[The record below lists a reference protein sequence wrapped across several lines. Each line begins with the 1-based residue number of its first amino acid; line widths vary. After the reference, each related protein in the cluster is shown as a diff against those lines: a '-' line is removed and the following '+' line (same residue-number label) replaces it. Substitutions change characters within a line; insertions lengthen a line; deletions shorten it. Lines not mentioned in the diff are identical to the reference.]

1 MFFTLIKYIF
11 YKLNLSFPKFR
22 NLMFKKS
29 FTFIKKSMQNRIIIS
44 VSAIVAI
51 VLLFKFCEFKKS
63 DDSSINYNTNLIQ
76 QQIVNVGKLVVTE
89 GHFSEVLTYKNQE
102 KYLLDMLSFEKKA
115 LIIVNADVTVAYDLR
130 KVTYN
135 IDEKN
140 KTITIRN
147 IPKEEIKIAPDIQ
160 FYDVEQSKL
169 NPFTGD
175 DYNKINKSV
184 KANLAKKIE
193 KSSLKTNAQNRLI
206 SELSKILILTNTM
219 GWKLQYEGKVIENEK
234 DFNQKIKL

>member
-1 MFFTLIKYIF
+1 MLRRILIGIAVIGGIF
-11 YKLNLSFPKFR
+11 
-22 NLMFKKS
+22 
-29 FTFIKKSMQNRIIIS
+29 
-44 VSAIVAI
+44 
-51 VLLFKFCEFKKS
+51 LLFKYCDFKKK
-63 DDSSINYNTNLIQ
+63 DDEDITYNTNLIQ
-76 QQIVNVGKLVVTE
+76 QQILNVGKLVVTE
-89 GHFSEVLTYKNQE
+89 GHFSEVITYKNQQ

-115 LIIVNADVTVAYDLR
+115 LVVVNADVTVAYDLH
-130 KVTYN
+130 KMKYD

-140 KTITIRN
+140 KTITIVS
-147 IPKEEIKIAPDIQ
+147 IPKEEIKISPDIQ

-219 GWKLQYEGKVIENEK
+219 GWKLQYEGKVIESEK
-234 DFNQKIKL
+234 DFGKQIKL

>member
-1 MFFTLIKYIF
+1 MLRRILIGIAVIGGIF
-11 YKLNLSFPKFR
+11 
-22 NLMFKKS
+22 
-29 FTFIKKSMQNRIIIS
+29 
-44 VSAIVAI
+44 
-51 VLLFKFCEFKKS
+51 LLFKFCDFKKR
-63 DDSSINYNTNLIQ
+63 DDDDITYNTNLIQ
-76 QQIVNVGKLVVTE
+76 QQILNVGKLVVTE
-89 GHFSEVLTYKNQE
+89 GHFSEVITYKNQQ

-115 LIIVNADVTVAYDLR
+115 LVIVNADVTVAYDLH
-130 KVTYN
+130 KMKYD

-140 KTITIRN
+140 KTITIIS
-147 IPKEEIKIAPDIQ
+147 IPKEEIKISPDIQ
-160 FYDVEQSKL
+160 FYNVEQSKL

-219 GWKLQYEGKVIENEK
+219 GWKLQYEGKVIESEK
-234 DFNQKIKL
+234 DFGQQIKL

>member
-1 MFFTLIKYIF
+1 MLRKIGIGIGVIAGIF
-11 YKLNLSFPKFR
+11 
-22 NLMFKKS
+22 
-29 FTFIKKSMQNRIIIS
+29 
-44 VSAIVAI
+44 
-51 VLLFKFCEFKKS
+51 LLFKFCDFKKN
-63 DDSSINYNTNLIQ
+63 DDEDISYNTNLIQ

-89 GHFSEVLTYKNQE
+89 GHFSEVITYKNQQ

-115 LIIVNADVTVAYDLR
+115 LVIVNADVTVAYDLH
-130 KVTYN
+130 KMKYD

-140 KTITIRN
+140 KTITIIS
-147 IPKEEIKIAPDIQ
+147 IPKEEIKISPDIQ

-193 KSSLKTNAQNRLI
+193 KSTLKTNAQNRLI

-219 GWKLQYEGKVIENEK
+219 GWKLQYKGKVIESEK
-234 DFNQKIKL
+234 DFGRKIKL

>member
-1 MFFTLIKYIF
+1 MLRRLLIGIGVIAGIF
-11 YKLNLSFPKFR
+11 
-22 NLMFKKS
+22 
-29 FTFIKKSMQNRIIIS
+29 
-44 VSAIVAI
+44 
-51 VLLFKFCEFKKS
+51 LLFKFCDFKKN
-63 DDSSINYNTNLIQ
+63 DDDDISYNTNLIQ

-89 GHFSEVLTYKNQE
+89 GHFSEVITYKNQQ
-102 KYLLDMLSFEKKA
+102 KYLLDMISFEKKA
-115 LIIVNADVTVAYDLR
+115 LIVVNADVTVAYDLH
-130 KVTYN
+130 KMKYD

-140 KTITIRN
+140 KTITIVS
-147 IPKEEIKIAPDIQ
+147 IPKEEIKISPDIQ

-193 KSSLKTNAQNRLI
+193 TSSLKTNAQNRLI

-219 GWKLQYEGKVIENEK
+219 GWKLQYEGKVIESEK
-234 DFNQKIKL
+234 DFGQKIKL

>member
-1 MFFTLIKYIF
+1 MLKRILIAIAVIGGIF
-11 YKLNLSFPKFR
+11 
-22 NLMFKKS
+22 
-29 FTFIKKSMQNRIIIS
+29 
-44 VSAIVAI
+44 
-51 VLLFKFCEFKKS
+51 LLFKYCDFKKN
-63 DDSSINYNTNLIQ
+63 DDEDITYNTNLIQ
-76 QQIVNVGKLVVTE
+76 QQILNVGKLVVTE
-89 GHFSEVLTYKNQE
+89 GHFSEVITYKNQQ

-115 LIIVNADVTVAYDLR
+115 LVVVNADVTVAYDLH
-130 KVTYN
+130 KMKYD

-140 KTITIRN
+140 KTITIVS
-147 IPKEEIKIAPDIQ
+147 IPKEEIKISPDIQ

-193 KSSLKTNAQNRLI
+193 KSSLKANAQNRLI

-219 GWKLQYEGKVIENEK
+219 GWKLQYEGKVIESEK
-234 DFNQKIKL
+234 DFGKQIKL